1 MVTRGAADPAAARPE
16 PVARGNGLAAIM
28 RSARDIFAER
38 GYHGASIRDI
48 AKGAGLSLSVL
59 YYYYSGKQELLVAL
73 LEDTLADYLRG
84 CEQELAGAGEDPTAR
99 LAAFVRATVEYR
111 VRRQVE
117 SHLALREI
125 RSLEPERLEQFV
137 EHRDAVPRL
146 LREVIDDGVARGVF
160 HTPYP
165 DEAQRAILA
174 MCNAIAQWYQPSGEL
189 TIDDL
194 VERYIYFA
202 LTIVEHRPAEP
213 ERPAR
218 RTSGPRV
225 RGKSGQPPK

>member
-1 MVTRGAADPAAARPE
+1 MARSATKAVDPVT
-16 PVARGNGLAAIM
+16 RGNGLAAIM

-59 YYYYSGKQELLVAL
+59 YYYHSSKQELLNAL
-73 LEDTLADYLRG
+73 LDEALADYLRG
-84 CEQELAGAGEDPTAR
+84 CEKELAAAGDDPAAR
-99 LAAFVRATVEYR
+99 LAAFVRATVDYR

-117 SHLALREI
+117 SHLALREM
-125 RSLEPERLEQFV
+125 RHLEPDLLERFV
-137 EHRDAVPRL
+137 ERRDRVPRL

-160 HTPYP
+160 ATPYP

-189 TIDDL
+189 TVHDL
-194 VERYIYFA
+194 VQRYERFA
-202 LTIVEHRPAEP
+202 LELVEHRPK
-213 ERPAR
+213 AR
-218 RTSGPRV
+218 GR
-225 RGKSGQPPK
+225 RGK

>member
-1 MVTRGAADPAAARPE
+1 MARSATKAVD

-59 YYYYSGKQELLVAL
+59 YYYYSSKQELLNAL
-73 LEDTLADYLRG
+73 LDETLGDYLRG
-84 CEQELAGAGEDPTAR
+84 CEKELAAAGDDPAAR
-99 LAAFVRATVEYR
+99 LAAFVRATVDYR

-117 SHLALREI
+117 SHLALREM
-125 RSLEPERLEQFV
+125 RHLEPELLEKFV
-137 EHRDAVPRL
+137 ERRDRVPRL

-160 HTPYP
+160 ATPHP

-174 MCNAIAQWYQPSGEL
+174 MCNAIAQWYQPSGDL
-189 TIDDL
+189 TVHDL
-194 VERYIYFA
+194 VERYERFA
-202 LTIVEHRPAEP
+202 LNLVEHRPAP
-213 ERPAR
+213 PKGR
-218 RTSGPRV
+218 RV
-225 RGKSGQPPK
+225 RAK

>member
-1 MVTRGAADPAAARPE
+1 MSQSASKTVD

-59 YYYYSGKQELLVAL
+59 YYYYSSKQELLNAL
-73 LEDTLADYLRG
+73 LDDALTDYLRG
-84 CEQELAGAGEDPTAR
+84 CEKELTAAGDDPAAR
-99 LAAFVRATVEYR
+99 LTAFVRATVDYR

-117 SHLALREI
+117 SHLALREM
-125 RSLEPERLEQFV
+125 RHLDPELLERFV
-137 EHRDAVPRL
+137 ERRDRVPKL

-160 HTPYP
+160 ATPFP

-189 TIDDL
+189 SAHDL
-194 VERYIYFA
+194 VERYQRFA
-202 LTIVEHRPAEP
+202 LDLVEHRPAP
-213 ERPAR
+213 PKGRAR
-218 RTSGPRV
+218 RAR
-225 RGKSGQPPK
+225 